1 MHCAKKARECA
12 GDEVRT
18 QAASARHVQ
27 EVEGTRKLSD
37 TCAQR
42 PVSSPPRGSTGT
54 VLQQDGGGKMQIK
67 LRMSF

>member
-37 TCAQR
+37 TP
-42 PVSSPPRGSTGT
+42 PVPRGPSAAHHEAPQAQSCSRMGA
-54 VLQQDGGGKMQIK
+54 GKCK
-67 LRMSF
+67 